1 MNTSLGVAPESIDC
15 VRFIKEKKYIQSET
29 AVVNK
34 LIDQSTLIQIA
45 KVTLKYVKD
54 KDKAPSSATSNEGG
68 VKQPRDQV
76 EKWQ

>member
-34 LIDQSTLIQIA
+34 IIDQSTLIQIA
-45 KVTLKYVKD
+45 KVTLNYVKN
-54 KDKAPSSATSNEGG
+54 KVKAPSLVTLNEGG

-76 EKWQ
+76 EK